1 MSDLTNSISSSK
13 FGIVGLTSD
22 SFFAESRVKSPDNRD
37 VYAYHPDSSYPADDA
52 KNVEQA
58 IRNGQKEVFDV
69 SMLKSLLTNSDTETQ
84 IDKLVTKMTKA
95 MNTVGRL
102 LFLYYWKGDQFEEMY
117 GPQKL
122 PEFEGSARKAFEVL
136 GDMIL
141 FLKRN
146 KLDMT
151 AFEGSEPIKL
161 SDNEE

>member
-1 MSDLTNSISSSK
+1 
-13 FGIVGLTSD
+13 
-22 SFFAESRVKSPDNRD
+22 
-37 VYAYHPDSSYPADDA
+37 
-52 KNVEQA
+52 
-58 IRNGQKEVFDV
+58 
-69 SMLKSLLTNSDTETQ
+69 MLKSLLTNSDTETQ

-146 KLDMT
+146 KLDMA